1 MLLSQW
7 KIFTCISQQNFVLF
21 ILKNATNILHKGAQE
36 VMIKG
41 FLYDTGVVYSG
52 NTVTSTDVNAA
63 VKRPYTLYIHF
74 HRQLPLSSG

>member
-52 NTVTSTDVNAA
+52 KTLFQNNNNNNNTGI
-63 VKRPYTLYIHF
+63 YL
-74 HRQLPLSSG
+74 